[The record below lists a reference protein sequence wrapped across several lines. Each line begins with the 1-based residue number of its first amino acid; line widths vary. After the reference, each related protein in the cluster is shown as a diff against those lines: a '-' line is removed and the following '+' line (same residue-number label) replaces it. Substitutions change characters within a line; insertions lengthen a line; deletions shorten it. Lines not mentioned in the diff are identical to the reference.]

1 MQYYFL
7 KDIEGNDL
15 SDTEGIKLIK
25 DSIIYCIPGTE
36 ENKDYV
42 IYLAWKAEG
51 NTAQTE
57 E

>member
-7 KDIEGNDL
+7 KDMDGNDL
-15 SDTEGIKLIK
+15 PDTEGVKLVTT
-25 DSIIYCIPGTE
+25 STVSCIPGTE

-57 E
+57 A